1 MPTVSASYMVIN
13 EAEYLPFSI
22 RSIYDAVDE
31 IIVVDNG
38 STDGT
43 DKIAQQFA
51 KVRLYYSDAGDFS
64 TLRNLTIDHASGD
77 WILVMCADE
86 LFYEDINTVLP
97 GLVLDPDADAY
108 MCWYYHLMRSFYYM
122 QNRTDQDPEYHRI
135 FLFRKTPGA
144 RYVRPVHQY
153 LTGIG
158 PNIKESNLHYVH
170 YGYVKQLHQ
179 IYERW
184 KLYARLEGTPG
195 VFDQLDPEH
204 LLDDRPLYPFLR
216 EHPPVIRDYVEA
228 RAGDM
233 AQQGHKLLRKPSP
246 IIDPEDQSS

>member
-1 MPTVSASYMVIN
+1 MPTVSASYMVKN

-38 STDGT
+38 STDNS
-43 DKIAQQFA
+43 DKIARQFD
-51 KVRLYYSDAGDFS
+51 KVKLYYSDAGDFS
-64 TLRNLTIDHASGD
+64 TLRNLTIDRSGGD

-86 LFYEDINTVLP
+86 VFYDDINAVLP
-97 GLVLDPDADAY
+97 GLLKDPDADAY
-108 MCWYYHLMRSFYYM
+108 TCWYYHLMRSFYYM
-122 QNRTDQDPEYHRI
+122 QNRTDQDPKYHRI
-135 FLFRKTPGA
+135 FLFRKMPGA

-179 IYERW
+179 IHERW

-195 VFDQLDPEH
+195 AYDQLDPEH

-216 EHPPVIRDYVEA
+216 EHPEAIRDYTEA
-228 RAGDM
+228 RAQEM
-233 AQQGHKLLRKPSP
+233 VRQGHKLFRRPP
-246 IIDPEDQSS
+246 RIIDPEAETP